1 MAGIKMIRLA
11 VNRQMMFRLVV
22 ITGFMFGFGY
32 ALVPLYKKIC
42 EITGIN
48 VLTQKDESAEK
59 FLKNTQVDTKR
70 TITIEFDANS
80 RGDWQ
85 FKPERRY
92 VYVHPGELAQVTYEI
107 QNTMTHAAS
116 GQAIPSYAPM
126 KSGAYFKKLECFC
139 FKQQAFD
146 AAEVRRFPV
155 VFVVDPK
162 LPEDVHTITVSYTFF
177 EVAGAV
183 KPNS

>member
-1 MAGIKMIRLA
+1 MSRLA
-11 VNRQMMFRLVV
+11 ALKASVNKQMMTRLLV
-22 ITGFMFGFGY
+22 ITLGMFGFGY

-48 VLTQKDESAEK
+48 VLTQRDEQAEA
-59 FLKNTQVDTKR
+59 FARNTQVDTSR
-70 TITIEFDANS
+70 TVTIEFDANG

-85 FKPERRY
+85 FKPDKRY
-92 VYVHPGELAQVTYEI
+92 LQVHPGELAQVTYEI
-107 QNTMTHAAS
+107 HNTMPRPAS

-126 KSGAYFKKLECFC
+126 KSGPHFRKLECFC
-139 FKQQAFD
+139 FQQQKFD
-146 AAEVRRFPV
+146 AAEVRKFPV

-162 LPEDVHTITVSYTFF
+162 LPADVHTITVSYTFF

-183 KPNS
+183 KPDS